1 MFTLELRTKDLKCF
15 CFSPAELQLLHKL
28 VVFLLKFGVLVLQ
41 IKDALLL
48 VDYFPHQF
56 LIPIFAHNVIPV
68 QFLQLLAVLSDFLF
82 LGLFFPSLKYDS
94 LLVNHVLYLQLLFK
108 LVSLLL
114 LQQQTEVVGKM
125 TGFIVIL

>member
-1 MFTLELRTKDLKCF
+1 
-15 CFSPAELQLLHKL
+15 
-28 VVFLLKFGVLVLQ
+28 
-41 IKDALLL
+41 
-48 VDYFPHQF
+48 
-56 LIPIFAHNVIPV
+56 
-68 QFLQLLAVLSDFLF
+68 LLAVLSDFLF

-125 TGFIVIL
+125 TVFIVIL

>member
-1 MFTLELRTKDLKCF
+1 MFALELRTEDLKCF
-15 CFSPAELQLLHKL
+15 CFSPTELQLLHKL
-28 VVFLLKFGVLVLQ
+28 VIFLLQFGVIVLQ
-41 IKDALLL
+41 IKNALLL
-48 VDYFPHQF
+48 VDYFPYQF

-94 LLVNHVLYLQLLFK
+94 LLVNHVFYLQLLFN
-108 LVSLLL
+108 LFSLLL
-114 LQQQTEVVGKM
+114 LKQQAEVVGKL